1 MFENPGDLITEYGV
15 PLTVLIWIVV
25 GMMKLITNHG
35 PTVLNR
41 YQNRKSD
48 QSEHVQDLERRKL
61 QHEKMLELSEA
72 SSRSYSEE
80 QLTQHLSE
88 VYNEFGA
95 VNSFVREAIA
105 TNLVQIERQLD
116 QVIRNTDSIPG
127 LVERLIGLRS
137 LVKGFHERLEEIIKE
152 FEDRD
157 LPID

>member
-1 MFENPGDLITEYGV
+1 MENPSDLITTLGV
-15 PLTVLIWIVV
+15 PLGIIIWLVI
-25 GMMKLITNHG
+25 GIIKLVTEHG
-35 PTVLNR
+35 PTALRR

-48 QSEHVQDLERRKL
+48 QSEHTQDLERRQLRHKEVL
-61 QHEKMLELSEA
+61 DLAEA
-72 SSRSYSEE
+72 GSRSYSEE

-88 VYNEFGA
+88 VYHEFGT
-95 VNSFVREAIA
+95 VNSFVRESIA

-137 LVKGFHERLEEIIKE
+137 LVKGFHDRLEDVIKE
-152 FEDRD
+152 FEDKD